1 MSSSSCL
8 IKPVSRAQCVTKMR
22 IQVKSCFL
30 ASFFSAK
37 CMMQHFISLL
47 PLISSIHCFMASPL
61 DATKGLLQDDGHIQ
75 SLSLFEEHDSSNNVF
90 DFSADPLEVVV
101 PKISKAFDKYDTFG
115 TMEDSSWHTRIGL
128 DFLMNEAQWNFDSND
143 QFKTKDCGI
152 VMKGL

>member
-8 IKPVSRAQCVTKMR
+8 MTPVSRAQCVTKMR

-37 CMMQHFISLL
+37 CMMQTLISLL
-47 PLISSIHCFMASPL
+47 PLISSTHCFMASPL
-61 DATKGLLQDDGHIQ
+61 DATKDLLQDDGHFQ
-75 SLSLFEEHDSSNNVF
+75 SLSLYDYSNDVV
-90 DFSADPLEVVV
+90 DFSADPLEVVI
-101 PKISKAFDKYDTFG
+101 PKISEAFNKYDTFG

-143 QFKTKDCGI
+143 QFKTKDCGF

>member
-1 MSSSSCL
+1 MSLSSCL
-8 IKPVSRAQCVTKMR
+8 ITPVSRAQCVTKMR

-37 CMMQHFISLL
+37 CMMQNFISLL

-61 DATKGLLQDDGHIQ
+61 DATKGLLQDDGHFQ
-75 SLSLFEEHDSSNNVF
+75 SLSLFEEYDVV
-90 DFSADPLEVVV
+90 DFSAYPLEVVI
-101 PKISKAFDKYDTFG
+101 PIISEAFDKYDTFG

-143 QFKTKDCGI
+143 QFKTRDCGI